1 MKFLIKYFI
10 YDVLLCILLY
20 NSMYSAD
27 TQNIYI
33 RLNQVGYLSQD
44 IKTAVL
50 MSISPINVTSYDIK
64 VRVVTKFCILEL

>member
-50 MSISPINVTSYDIK
+50 MSISPN
-64 VRVVTKFCILEL
+64 